1 VELLHGAFLYGLA
14 REYGRGARGRWRREL
29 APVGAGE
36 GRRHLRTPRGVQLF
50 LPLEARDVR
59 AAKAAALAAQ
69 GGGPGGDVGAVCS
82 VLRVSVV
89 VCVFTPMESQL
100 RVNIHSST
108 ASDEVEEERVGPLLE
123 DRILI
128 DPADGFLPSFI
139 YFITRPPL
147 TRRPSSTVAGK
158 AITL

>member
-1 VELLHGAFLYGLA
+1 
-14 REYGRGARGRWRREL
+14 
-29 APVGAGE
+29 
-36 GRRHLRTPRGVQLF
+36 
-50 LPLEARDVR
+50 
-59 AAKAAALAAQ
+59 
-69 GGGPGGDVGAVCS
+69 
-82 VLRVSVV
+82 
-89 VCVFTPMESQL
+89 MESQL
-100 RVNIHSST
+100 RVNIHST
-108 ASDEVEEERVGPLLE
+108 ASTRSRKSESGRSSKYE